1 MVGVSSV
8 LGAGVEVA
16 VAVGLLGAQQRDI
29 RCQVDE
35 HARVELDIGVDRA
48 DLERAVLQQ
57 LRDAHALR
65 AGVGEVELAAMPFS
79 NRSRC
84 SARTIEQISMC
95 RSCTRCGSH
104 PARAGQE
111 IGLLLVV
118 ALQRH
123 PVARTQQ
130 RLKRL
135 SKPRAV
141 EYLAL
146 PICRHAG
153 EPVRLGLSALIPY
166 RWRGNLGR
174 HATVP
179 RGSSRSFG
187 ALTHSK
193 PALSHSY

>member
-1 MVGVSSV
+1 MQVVHHLRVASGQG
-8 LGAGVEVA
+8 LGEE
-16 VAVGLLGAQQRDI
+16 I
-29 RCQVDE
+29 R
-35 HARVELDIGVDRA
+35 L
-48 DLERAVLQQ
+48 
-57 LRDAHALR
+57 
-65 AGVGEVELAAMPFS
+65 F
-79 NRSRC
+79 
-84 SARTIEQISMC
+84 
-95 RSCTRCGSH
+95 
-104 PARAGQE
+104 
-111 IGLLLVV
+111 LVV

-179 RGSSRSFG
+179 PAAAGVSVHSLIRSLLF
-187 ALTHSK
+187 LTVIEEMSK
-193 PALSHSY
+193 R